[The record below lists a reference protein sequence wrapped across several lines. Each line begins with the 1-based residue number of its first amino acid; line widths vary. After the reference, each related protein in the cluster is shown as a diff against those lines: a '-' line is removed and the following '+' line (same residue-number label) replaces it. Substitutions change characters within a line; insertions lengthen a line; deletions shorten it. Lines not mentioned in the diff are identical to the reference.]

1 MRLKT
6 DSAEVQLRPVA
17 CDDGY
22 FCVFA
27 GEKDE
32 NEAVLKAL
40 EEVFK

>member
-1 MRLKT
+1 MSMGISVYCK
-6 DSAEVQLRPVA
+6 
-17 CDDGY
+17 DGG

-40 EEVFK
+40 EEILK